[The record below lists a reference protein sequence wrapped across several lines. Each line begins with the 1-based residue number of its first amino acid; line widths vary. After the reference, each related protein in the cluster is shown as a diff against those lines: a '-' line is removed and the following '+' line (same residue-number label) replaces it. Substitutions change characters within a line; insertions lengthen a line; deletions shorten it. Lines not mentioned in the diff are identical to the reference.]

1 MSRNRFFKALVPD
14 TKIYLW
20 IIGILTLIILAYN
33 RTYGILGMVLLVYL
47 TYYNWKTSYNRKK
60 KWTQYIESLSSEI
73 DSASKYAILNLTV
86 PLIILEFDGTVT
98 WYNSKFSE
106 AVKEKDLLER
116 NMEEIVPGFKMS
128 EMLKEDD
135 GYGQEIRFTIKG
147 RLYQTLH
154 NVVKAEKDRY
164 IVILYFIDRTELS
177 KLSIRYE
184 EEKTA
189 LAQIEVDDYDD
200 VISSTQ

>member
-20 IIGILTLIILAYN
+20 IIGILTLIIFAYN
-33 RTYGILGMVLLVYL
+33 KTYGILGIVLLVYL

-73 DSASKYAILNLTV
+73 DSASKYAILNLPI
-86 PLIILEFDGTVT
+86 PLIIIEFDGTVT

-116 NMEEIVPGFKMS
+116 NMEEIVPGFKIS
-128 EMLKEDD
+128 ELLKEDSEHD
-135 GYGQEIRFTIKG
+135 KDISFTIKG
-147 RLYQTLH
+147 KMYQTLY
-154 NVVKAEKDRY
+154 NVVKADKDRY
-164 IVILYFIDRTELS
+164 IVIL
-177 KLSIRYE
+177 
-184 EEKTA
+184 
-189 LAQIEVDDYDD
+189 
-200 VISSTQ
+200 